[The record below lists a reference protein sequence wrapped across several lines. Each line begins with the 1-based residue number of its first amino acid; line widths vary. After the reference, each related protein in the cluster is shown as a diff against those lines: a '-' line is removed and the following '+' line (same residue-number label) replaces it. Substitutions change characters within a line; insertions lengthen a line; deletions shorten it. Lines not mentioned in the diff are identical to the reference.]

1 MVYVQFLYTSF
12 DEETIL
18 FKENMKVSFV
28 LNIMQLGTHI
38 LNLIYGSFSVALK
51 FNFRSVC

>member
-28 LNIMQLGTHI
+28 LNIMQLGTRI